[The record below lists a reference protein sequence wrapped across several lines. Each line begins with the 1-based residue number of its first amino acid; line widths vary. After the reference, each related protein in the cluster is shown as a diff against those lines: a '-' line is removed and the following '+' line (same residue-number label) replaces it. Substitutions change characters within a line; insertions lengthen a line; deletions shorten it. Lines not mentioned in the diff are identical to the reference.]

1 MESEHVQV
9 NNDRGKKDIEIKH
22 DEGKPVVGKNNE
34 VSSPCSP
41 SRSSSSS
48 SSSSRSSIEFDT
60 GEKVSLDNISTKS
73 KSDGNLSSSPEFI
86 SSPDTSTHSKSQTS
100 PLGSWQMKSP
110 PTQTM
115 GQPANYDPNRIPS
128 HIFSTKPTTTT
139 DWSVASNESLF
150 SIHMG
155 NNSFSRDNAILFG
168 KSGELPPWVEEW
180 NNNSSSILHYAS
192 EPKPSEFSSSLPPV
206 MEVPAHEE
214 NDVKSAKVPKVLEK
228 EDSDK
233 VPKVPAGGNVKNHA
247 KETITPVEEARHSA
261 AATSAS
267 LPRLSDESGNSGSSF
282 AFPVFASESG
292 KSRSLKVI
300 TEKQEK
306 IQTQSHGPNA
316 TTPKASETRWFSCV
330 FCWPR
335 CC

>member
-1 MESEHVQV
+1 MEFEHVKV
-9 NNDRGKKDIEIKH
+9 SNDHGKKDSEVRH

-34 VSSPCSP
+34 VSSP
-41 SRSSSSS
+41 RSS
-48 SSSSRSSIEFDT
+48 SSSSRSSLEFIT
-60 GEKVSLDNISTKS
+60 GVKGRGLDDISAKS
-73 KSDGNLSSSPEFI
+73 KSDGNLPSSPEFI
-86 SSPDTSTHSKSQTS
+86 SSPDTSTHSISQTS
-100 PLGSWQMKSP
+100 PAGSWQMKSP
-110 PTQTM
+110 PIQTM

-128 HIFSTKPTTTT
+128 HIFSTKPTTPTE
-139 DWSVASNESLF
+139 WSVASNESLF

-168 KSGELPPWVEEW
+168 KSGELPPWLEEW
-180 NNNSSSILHYAS
+180 NNNSSSNLHYAS

-214 NDVKSAKVPKVLEK
+214 NDVKSVKVSKVLEK
-228 EDSDK
+228 GDSDK
-233 VPKVPAGGNVKNHA
+233 APKVPVGANVENHHQ
-247 KETITPVEEARHSA
+247 TIAPVEEARPSA
-261 AATSAS
+261 AATSPS

-282 AFPVFASESG
+282 AFPVFASESAKSRSM

-300 TEKQEK
+300 TEKEEK
-306 IQTQSHGPNA
+306 VQTQSHGAYA